1 MPDIFRFFG
10 SLFSRNHRAVSW
22 NMEIPP
28 ARYAIIH
35 GNHGFLDVYD
45 EILKEVNHHN
55 VLGIFHA
62 GDICGPGPS
71 SIECIKKTVECNII
85 AIKGNHDRFFLGLDN
100 IYKYTKKYA
109 LRTKKLRRKAKKTD
123 PKNFKKYLQF
133 PEKIRTNYFEL
144 VHDVYCPP
152 YYGSKKRKR
161 NNDDFLYQN
170 KINRPVFFG
179 SGHQF
184 SISQKI
190 GVNIQKKYLP
200 FEQEILIKGPCV
212 IGLPSMNYSKQKN
225 VYCHGYVIVDIV
237 SENENGEGGMIIKA
251 YDMKADFIKKSE
263 ISPLKHRRID
273 QITFRSKQYHFYR

>member
-1 MPDIFRFFG
+1 
-10 SLFSRNHRAVSW
+10 
-22 NMEIPP
+22 MEIPP

-45 EILKEVNHHN
+45 EILKEINHHN

-62 GDICGPGPS
+62 GDLCGPGPS

-144 VHDVYCPP
+144 VHDLYCPP
-152 YYGSKKRKR
+152 YYGSKKRER
-161 NNDDFLYQN
+161 NDDFLYLN
-170 KINRPVFFG
+170 KINRPVFSG
-179 SGHQF
+179 SEHQF
-184 SISQKI
+184 FILQKI

-212 IGLPSMNYSKQKN
+212 IGLPSMNYSRQKN
-225 VYCHGYVIVDIV
+225 
-237 SENENGEGGMIIKA
+237 IKA
-251 YDMKADFIKKSE
+251 YDMKADLIKKSK

-273 QITFRSKQYHFYR
+273 QITFISKQYDFYR